1 MMINHVLVIPD
12 GNRRFAKSKNMDLG
26 VVYKFISD
34 YTTTGLIKFFLL
46 GKIARELT
54 IYGVSRD
61 NVLKRKKED
70 LSPIYEAQIDLYS
83 RWLKDKEIVSNVKF
97 RFIGEKNLLSKKY
110 VSIINLLEKTTS
122 KNKDFFCNILVAYSS
137 QWETIEA
144 IKKAKQEKKEMTVD
158 NFNDFLEIKN
168 PIDLIIRT
176 GFEKR
181 LSNAPLYQSAYAEFV
196 FTDYFY
202 PELTMDKLQ
211 EIVREYNK
219 RERRYGK

>member
-1 MMINHVLVIPD
+1 VIKHVLVIPD

-34 YTTTGLIKFFLL
+34 YTTTGIIKFFLL
-46 GKIARELT
+46 EKNACELT
-54 IYGVSRD
+54 IFGISRE
-61 NVLKRKKED
+61 NVLSRTKHD
-70 LSPIYEAQIDLYS
+70 LEPIYDAQIDLYGK
-83 RWLKDKEIVSNVKF
+83 WLDNKEIITKIKF
-97 RFIGEKNLLSKKY
+97 NFIGNKEILPKNYLK
-110 VSIINLLEKTTS
+110 IINTLEKTT
-122 KNKDFFCNILVAYSS
+122 KNNTLNCNILVAYSG
-137 QWETIEA
+137 QWEIVNGLE
-144 IKKAKQEKKEMTVD
+144 KAQNQQISLED
-158 NFNDFLEIKN
+158 FFGFLEIKT

-181 LSNAPLYQSAYAEFV
+181 FSNCPLYQTAYAEFV

-211 EIVREYNK
+211 EIVKEYNK

>member
-1 MMINHVLVIPD
+1 MIPHVLVIPD

-46 GKIARELT
+46 GHNSKELT

-61 NVLKRKKED
+61 NVLKRSKKD
-70 LSPIYEAQIDLYS
+70 LEPIYDAQTDLYS
-83 RWLKDKEIVSNVKF
+83 RWLKDKEITSKVKF
-97 RFIGEKNLLSKKY
+97 RFIGDRKILPKNY
-110 VSIINLLEKTTS
+110 QSIIKSLENTTS
-122 KNKDFFCNILVAYSS
+122 KNTNGICNILAGYSG
-137 QWETIEA
+137 QWETLEA
-144 IKKAKQEKKEMTVD
+144 IKKANEKKEELDLD
-158 NFNDFLEIKN
+158 NYDSFLEIQT
-168 PIDLIIRT
+168 PIDLVIRT

-181 LSNAPLYQSAYAEFV
+181 LSNCPMYQAAYAELV

-211 EIVREYNK
+211 EIVKAYEK
-219 RERRYGK
+219 RERRFGK